1 MSVCMNGARAA
12 SLALLAGCLVSGCF
26 ASEGFPED
34 AQIPC
39 DGAADC
45 PGGWV
50 CHPAMG
56 RCVVGDS
63 VDVELPSASAT
74 VEPLLARDQ
83 DVITVFL
90 DASEALLLDPV
101 VSGVGTGP
109 FAVDES
115 RTDRAALRWVFQATI
130 ADSEDGPREVTAA
143 LTDAFGNEATVE
155 LGEFVLDNTP
165 PGLDLPVEIA
175 SDIETDYGADVW
187 LVLTEELAETPRID
201 LAPRFDHP
209 GYLMTVY
216 PMPSSVEGAPQVE
229 WEGIYYRTG
238 EEPLTI
244 YDVVLTAV
252 DLVGNY
258 NVLLLGTVEFTA
270 IP

>member
-1 MSVCMNGARAA
+1 MKVAMNGACAVF
-12 SLALLAGCLVSGCF
+12 LALLAGCFAGGCF
-26 ASEGFPED
+26 ASDGFPET

-39 DGAADC
+39 DGPVDC

-56 RCVVGDS
+56 RCVLGEE
-63 VDVELPSASAT
+63 VDVELPSATAT
-74 VEPLLARDQ
+74 LEPLAARDR

-90 DASEALLLDPV
+90 EASEPLLVDPI
-101 VSGVGTGP
+101 VSGAGTGP
-109 FAVDES
+109 FVVDEA
-115 RTDRAALRWVFQATI
+115 RTDRAALQWAYQATI
-130 ADSEDGPREVTAA
+130 ADVDDGPREVTAA
-143 LTDAFGNEATVE
+143 LTDAFGNEAIVE
-155 LGEFVLDNTP
+155 LGEFLLDNTP
-165 PGLDLPVEIA
+165 PGLDLPVEIG

-209 GYLMTVY
+209 GFAMTVY

-229 WEGIYYRTG
+229 WEAIYYRTG
-238 EEPLTI
+238 EEPLTT

-258 NVLLLGTVEFTA
+258 NVLLLGTVEFAA